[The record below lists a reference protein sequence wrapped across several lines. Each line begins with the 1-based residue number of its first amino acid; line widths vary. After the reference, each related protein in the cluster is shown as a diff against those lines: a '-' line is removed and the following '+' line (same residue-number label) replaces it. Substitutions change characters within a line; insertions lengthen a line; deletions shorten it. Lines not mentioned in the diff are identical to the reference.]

1 MSIKYINKY
10 LPSFSID
17 DDEKFDLF
25 ANKNS
30 KYLFY
35 KFNDQIEALGGEKQI
50 IRHTAKMK
58 DSVGM
63 KKIEEKNREFLV
75 KKVIHS
81 IEFNN
86 PYENSIKVPPEIIDP
101 IENSY
106 KISKC
111 QVCTILSFL
120 IFQIVLLNIFI
131 PQVLMRFRNLIMTL
145 KLTGGE

>member
-1 MSIKYINKY
+1 MKSTKYINKY

-35 KFNDQIEALGGEKQI
+35 KLNDQIEALGGEKQI

-58 DSVGM
+58 DSVGLN
-63 KKIEEKNREFLV
+63 KVDEKNREFLV
-75 KKVIHS
+75 EKVIHS

-86 PYENSIKVPPEIIDP
+86 HM
-101 IENSY
+101 
-106 KISKC
+106 KI
-111 QVCTILSFL
+111 Q
-120 IFQIVLLNIFI
+120 
-131 PQVLMRFRNLIMTL
+131 
-145 KLTGGE
+145 